1 MSTGPQTPPPPPGP
15 RGLMDEHEVASYL
28 NIPIG
33 TFRRMRAKRDCPRIT
48 KIGKRLLWD
57 FADVREYVEQ
67 KKEKAPRVMPATPPP
82 LSVVTAR
89 GVRGRAA

>member
-15 RGLMDEHEVASYL
+15 RGLMDEHEVAAFL

-48 KIGKRLLWD
+48 WIGRHARHD
-57 FADVREYVEQ
+57 PADVQAYVDAQ
-67 KKEKAPRVMPATPPP
+67 KEKPATIAPAVP
-82 LSVVTAR
+82 LTAR
-89 GVRGRAA
+89 STRRGRAA